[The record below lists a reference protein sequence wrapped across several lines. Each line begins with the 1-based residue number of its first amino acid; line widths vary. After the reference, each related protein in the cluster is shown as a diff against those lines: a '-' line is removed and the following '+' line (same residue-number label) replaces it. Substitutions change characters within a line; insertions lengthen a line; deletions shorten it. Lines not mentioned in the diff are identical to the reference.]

1 VASILG
7 SSGCDPGRL
16 ILEMT
21 ENVLMQDAETGRSK
35 LRELK
40 SLGLRLAID
49 DFGKGY
55 SSLSYLKSFPI
66 DIVKIPIDFVHGL
79 GKNPED
85 SAVAEAIVQL
95 AGALHLEVVGEGIE
109 TPYQWASLR
118 ELGCHLGQGHYFA
131 RPLDA
136 GGVRDLLQRSGSLF
150 SAPPELSGEA
160 TSSVQGQEVL
170 QRSSL

>member
-1 VASILG
+1 
-7 SSGCDPGRL
+7 
-16 ILEMT
+16 MT
-21 ENVLMQDAETGRSK
+21 ETVLMQDAEAGRSK

-40 SLGLRLAID
+40 ELGLRLAID

-66 DIVKIPIDFVHGL
+66 DIVKIPLDFVHGL

-85 SAVAEAIVQL
+85 SAVAEAIVQI

-109 TPYQWASLR
+109 TPYQWAELR
-118 ELGCHLGQGHYFA
+118 ELGCDLGQGHYFA

-136 GGVRDLLQRSGSLF
+136 SGIEDLL
-150 SAPPELSGEA
+150 
-160 TSSVQGQEVL
+160 
-170 QRSSL
+170 RSSGPLFAEPARRVEDAEVTAATR

>member
-1 VASILG
+1 
-7 SSGCDPGRL
+7 
-16 ILEMT
+16 MT
-21 ENVLMQDAETGRSK
+21 ENVLMQDAEAGRGK

-40 SLGLRLAID
+40 ALGLRLAID

-95 AGALHLEVVGEGIE
+95 AGALRLQVVGEGIE
-109 TPYQWASLR
+109 TPYQWAKLR
-118 ELGCHLGQGHYFA
+118 ELGCDLGQGHYFA
-131 RPLDA
+131 RPLD
-136 GGVRDLLQRSGSLF
+136 GRSVHELLHESGRVF
-150 SAPPELSGEA
+150 EPPELSDDRTTPA
-160 TSSVQGQEVL
+160 AI
-170 QRSSL
+170 R